1 MVRRMVEGAS
11 YPVLAEESRQEAVI
25 QRSRFITTLAPVA
38 SVDAARELVARIHAE
53 FPDATHNCHAY
64 VVGPPGSLAQVGM
77 SDAGEPHGTAG
88 RPMLDVLLHSGVGD
102 VAGVVTR
109 YFGGVK
115 LGKGGLARAYAGC
128 VKSALAEVRLV
139 RKVTWALLRL
149 EVDYG
154 ALEAVRRLGAALGVE
169 VLAEEFGA
177 RVILA
182 VRLPEEH
189 AERYTAALRD
199 SSGGTAVI
207 ERIG

>member
-1 MVRRMVEGAS
+1 MTRPAPYDV
-11 YPVLAEESRQEAVI
+11 PAEVSRQETVI

-38 SVDAARELVARIHAE
+38 SVDAARDFVARIGAE
-53 FPDATHNCHAY
+53 FPDATHHCYAY
-64 VVGPPGSLAQVGM
+64 VVGPPGSLAQAGM

-88 RPMLDVLLHSGVGD
+88 RPMLEVLLHSGVGD
-102 VAGVVTR
+102 VAAVVTR

-128 VKSALAEVRLV
+128 VKSALAEAQLV
-139 RKVTWALLRL
+139 RKVTWARLRL
-149 EVDYG
+149 EVDYP

-177 RVILA
+177 RVKQV

-189 AERYTAALRD
+189 AERFLAALRD
-199 SSGGTAVI
+199 SSGGTATV
-207 ERIG
+207 ERLD